1 MHFSCANMASL
12 FMDLWCGVA
21 DCHTVTDYVADWDWA
36 VLIRNTWEAHGKA
49 VAATHTHLPGSF
61 DVPPQNP
68 AQKMHS
74 FYKAREL
81 LYGILPLKYF
91 QHYCKFVQGLH
102 IMSQYHITTAEMI
115 EACICFSEWEE
126 EFERIYYQRH
136 VDQIHFI
143 RPCVHLANH
152 LAAEGTHQTIGNIEF
167 DLCQPS
173 NTMSNFMEICVMSD
187 ALHPWGSFDVGN
199 GYVLLRVRNWK
210 PRHMPAAQATLI
222 SNFLVHPA
230 PPIRCWSQLHLP
242 HVLCFT
248 QLAVEAVADEDDNDN
263 EDNNKDD
270 KDDEIPKLT
279 WANVA
284 MISVYSRPDQQP
296 LDLSHGTVWLC
307 THGGNKGLQLIDV
320 RMITAV
326 VVMIP
331 HRPTLPSGVMEDR
344 YFMVEKLD
352 LMSH

>member
-1 MHFSCANMASL
+1 MASL

-21 DCHTVTDYVADWDWA
+21 DCHAVTDYVADWDWA
-36 VLIRNTWEAHGKA
+36 ILIRNTWEAHGKA

-143 RPCVHLANH
+143 RPS
-152 LAAEGTHQTIGNIEF
+152 AEGTHVGAPCCLSQWTLKQTIGDIEF

-199 GYVLLRVRNWK
+199 GYVLLRTYARC
-210 PRHMPAAQATLI
+210 
-222 SNFLVHPA
+222 SSHP
-230 PPIRCWSQLHLP
+230 HLKFP
-242 HVLCFT
+242 FLCFT

-344 YFMVEKLD
+344 YFMVEKTGFD
-352 LMSH
+352 VTLM